1 LSRALLIDAAALPF
15 TGVVI
20 VTGADGRRRI
30 RTKHYFGRFWE
41 LIGGT
46 GFPNQVFNDSWVVGF
61 LEG

>member
-1 LSRALLIDAAALPF
+1 MSLDPSTTL
-15 TGVVI
+15 
-20 VTGADGRRRI
+20 ADFR
-30 RTKHYFGRFWE
+30 E